1 MEESDAVCDMAS
13 SAVCVRKK
21 QEKKKKTNGRGEYD
35 AVCDMASSSER
46 ERGKKKVGSRV

>member
-21 QEKKKKTNGRGEYD
+21 QEKKKQMGEENMMPFVIWL
-35 AVCDMASSSER
+35 ALLR
-46 ERGKKKVGSRV
+46 ERGKKKR